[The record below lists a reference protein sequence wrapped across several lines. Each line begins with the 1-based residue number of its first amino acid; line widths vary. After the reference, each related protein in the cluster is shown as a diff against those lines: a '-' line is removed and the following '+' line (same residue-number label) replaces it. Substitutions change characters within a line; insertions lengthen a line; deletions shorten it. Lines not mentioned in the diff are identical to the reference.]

1 VSYDPTG
8 PIGSMGYLSEEPD
21 LRESTPTAPAPSEA
35 PAEAPTV
42 ELCILQQAASAA
54 DVEVTR
60 ENPYGLKADPIPAEW
75 IREGTPTARR
85 KLLVGSSDNLA
96 STHMWDCTAGRFD
109 WHYEGDDEV
118 IYVVDGSVVIE
129 DEAGARRRLDAG
141 DTFLFPAGST
151 FHWTIPHYI
160 RKIAFMRAPLS
171 RKMRL
176 AKEIYNLLTFR
187 RLRHP
192 KASTGLKST

>member
-1 VSYDPTG
+1 
-8 PIGSMGYLSEEPD
+8 M
-21 LRESTPTAPAPSEA
+21 RESPPAAPGLPEG
-35 PAEAPTV
+35 PEEGPTV
-42 ELCILQQAASAA
+42 ELRILQQAASAA

-60 ENPYGLKADPIPAEW
+60 ENPYGLSPDPIPPEW

-85 KLLVGSSDNLA
+85 KLLVGSSDHLA

-118 IYVVDGSVVIE
+118 IYVVEGSIVVE
-129 DEAGARRRLDAG
+129 DTAGVRRRLEAG

-151 FHWTIPHYI
+151 FHWTVPHYI

-176 AKEIYNLLTFR
+176 AKQLFNFLTFR
-187 RLRHP
+187 RMRGVKP
-192 KASTGLKST
+192 STGLTST